1 MSAKAWRPQ
10 AATQM
15 CDEQEG
21 KAEEMM
27 VGPKKRIG
35 RGHPQHRML
44 RMKEEAGGS
53 RSMRPERGPM
63 GNNLTLPVLT

>member
-27 VGPKKRIG
+27 VGPKKEIG
-35 RGHPQHRML
+35 RGHPTQDAQD
-44 RMKEEAGGS
+44 EGGS
-53 RSMRPERGPM
+53 RSIALHCDPTEITSHSCSD
-63 GNNLTLPVLT
+63 LKH

>member
-10 AATQM
+10 AAIQM

-27 VGPKKRIG
+27 VGPKKR
-35 RGHPQHRML
+35 
-44 RMKEEAGGS
+44 S
-53 RSMRPERGPM
+53 REGTPPA
-63 GNNLTLPVLT
+63 

>member
-44 RMKEEAGGS
+44 RMKEEAEACALRVTPWEITS
-53 RSMRPERGPM
+53 HS
-63 GNNLTLPVLT
+63 LF